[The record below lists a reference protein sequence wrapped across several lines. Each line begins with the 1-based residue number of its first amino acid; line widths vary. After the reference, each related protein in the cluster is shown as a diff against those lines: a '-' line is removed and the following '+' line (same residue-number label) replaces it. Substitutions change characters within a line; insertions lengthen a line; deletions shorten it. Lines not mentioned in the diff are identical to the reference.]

1 MIISSPS
8 HKLSDV
14 ERRGAFGYGACKQE
28 VMSCNPVGALEI
40 LRLSILITCEN
51 CPSTLHGLSNCEFVL
66 APFSK

>member
-28 VMSCNPVGALEI
+28 VMGLQSHRS
-40 LRLSILITCEN
+40 LRDS
-51 CPSTLHGLSNCEFVL
+51 
-66 APFSK
+66 APFNSHYL